1 MSCLSSALAVLPPSV
16 WTSAKQKFP
25 TTNMST
31 GGSAYFGSLLFCDPY
46 LTTSN
51 LSEACFVE
59 VLEMLP
65 FFLAYTI
72 LKPLKSKDF

>member
-1 MSCLSSALAVLPPSV
+1 
-16 WTSAKQKFP
+16 
-25 TTNMST
+25 MST